1 MADGVAPDKVA
12 FELVAPER
20 LLASEMVDMVVAP
33 GAEGDF
39 GVLPQHSL
47 FMSLLRPGVI
57 EIYEGGQVTQR
68 IFVGGGFAEVN
79 ERGCIVLAEEA
90 HAGRGHR
97 PRPGAP
103 AAQERAGRSRARR
116 PTTSTAPAWSA
127 RSRSPRRRSRSPAA
141 ASPPGCFVGSL
152 PPRKGRV
159 PLPGHLA

>member
-1 MADGVAPDKVA
+1 MATASLPDKVA

-20 LLASEMVDMVVAP
+20 QLASEMVDMVVAP

-57 EIYEGGQVTQR
+57 EIHDGGNTRR

-90 HAGRGHR
+90 LPVEDIDVEQARQR
-97 PRPGAP
+97 LKN
-103 AAQERAGRSRARR
+103 AQDDLADATSDIDRARLER
-116 PTTSTAPAWSA
+116 EINIAEAQIA
-127 RSRSPRRRSRSPAA
+127 V
-141 ASPPGCFVGSL
+141 VGD
-152 PPRKGRV
+152 
-159 PLPGHLA
+159 

>member
-1 MADGVAPDKVA
+1 VASVSQPDKVA

-20 LLASEMVDMVVAP
+20 LLASELVDMVVAP

-57 EIYEGGQVTQR
+57 EIHDGGAIKQR

-90 HAGRGHR
+90 LPVEDIDLEQARR
-97 PRPGAP
+97 RLKD
-103 AAQERAGRSRARR
+103 AQDDLSEAKTDVDRARFER
-116 PTTSTAPAWSA
+116 EIAIAEA
-127 RSRSPRRRSRSPAA
+127 QIAVA
-141 ASPPGCFVGSL
+141 GG
-152 PPRKGRV
+152 
-159 PLPGHLA
+159 